1 MKPEINIDFAKG
13 YIEKKTLF
21 IEYDMNVYDS
31 VKKDEMKKLL
41 INLLP
46 KEEKKYFTVENFD
59 LKKKK
64 AVFSFDFDKWFSAK
78 SKVVNSNRFEKKV
91 LINKVPS
98 VISANLNAFDI
109 ERMVLLSFRTYLEKN
124 SKFRQRLLSPDPSST
139 HYKFSYD
146 GHNSSIEVSLK
157 SQFRHSSL
165 ILLRNKEKKEI
176 NKTDFDASVY
186 TYLGLK
192 K

>member
-21 IEYDMNVYDS
+21 IEYDMNIYDS

-41 INLLP
+41 LNLLP
-46 KEEKKYFTVENFD
+46 KEEKKYFAVESFD

-139 HYKFSYD
+139 HYKFRYD
-146 GHNSSIEVSLK
+146 GHNSNIEVSLK

-165 ILLRNKEKKEI
+165 VLLRNKEKKEI
-176 NKTDFDASVY
+176 SKTDFDASVY
-186 TYLGLK
+186 TYLGLNK
-192 K
+192 

>member
-46 KEEKKYFTVENFD
+46 KEEKKYFSVENFD

-64 AVFSFDFDKWFSAK
+64 ATFSFDFDKWFSAK
-78 SKVVNSNRFEKKV
+78 SKVVVSNRFEKKV
-91 LINKVPS
+91 ILNKVPS

-109 ERMVLLSFRTYLEKN
+109 ERMILLSFRTYLEKN
-124 SKFRQRLLSPDPSST
+124 SKFRQKVLTSDPSST

-146 GHNSSIEVSLK
+146 GHNSDIEVSLK

-165 ILLRNKEKKEI
+165 VLLRNKEKKEI

>member
-46 KEEKKYFTVENFD
+46 KEEKKYFSVENFD

-64 AVFSFDFDKWFSAK
+64 VTFSFDFDKWFSAK
-78 SKVVNSNRFEKKV
+78 SKVVVSNRFEKKV
-91 LINKVPS
+91 ILNKVPS

-109 ERMVLLSFRTYLEKN
+109 ERMILLSFRTYLEKN
-124 SKFRQRLLSPDPSST
+124 SKFRQKILTSDPSST

-146 GHNSSIEVSLK
+146 GHNSDIEVSLK
-157 SQFRHSSL
+157 PQFRHSSL
-165 ILLRNKEKKEI
+165 VLLRNKEKKEI